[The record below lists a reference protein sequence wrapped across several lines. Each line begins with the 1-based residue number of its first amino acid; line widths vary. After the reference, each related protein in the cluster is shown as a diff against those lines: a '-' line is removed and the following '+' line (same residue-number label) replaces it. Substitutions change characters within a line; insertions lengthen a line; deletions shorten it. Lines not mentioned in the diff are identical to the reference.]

1 MEDVVAE
8 LKKLIDFKD
17 TLEAGDIALLAAEE
31 PQMLAFAVVKEI
43 SRDFSRKDEW
53 WHVSMHMLSVPLQ
66 PMTWT
71 LRMDQM
77 CGQEIF
83 TMGGKKRF
91 MAPVRIPYEST
102 GPGPLPDLRKDRKGA
117 KGKTK
122 LRVVK

>member
-1 MEDVVAE
+1 MEKVVAE

-17 TLEAGDIALLAAEE
+17 TLEIDDVALIAAEE
-31 PQMLAFAVVKEI
+31 PQMLAFAVVKDI

-71 LRMDQM
+71 LRMEQM
-77 CGQEIF
+77 CGREIF

-91 MAPVRIPYEST
+91 MAPVHIPRESND
-102 GPGPLPDLRKDRKGA
+102 PEPLPKDRQA
-117 KGKTK
+117 KKRKTK